1 MSDSERVSRAPDTD
15 RMIQRAEKTLSIE
28 AEAIQSLIPRLD
40 DSFKAAVR
48 HIKNLEGRL
57 VVTGMGKSGAIGR
70 KLAATFASTGTPA
83 FFMHPAEG
91 LHGDLGMVRDE
102 DIILGISYSGE
113 TDEVRSLLTP
123 LEKIGP
129 EIIAMTG
136 NPDSILGQSA
146 KVVLDISVDREA
158 GPLDLAPTASS
169 TATLAMGDALAM
181 TLLDEQDF
189 REEDF
194 ARFHPGGSLGKELLL
209 EVSDL
214 MHTGDEVPLVETTVT
229 MKEAVFEMTEKRL
242 GITGV
247 VDGEGRLV
255 GCLTDGD
262 LRRIIEDRE
271 AEFFSS
277 DLPEVMTEDPVTI
290 TAGTRAV
297 EALEIMEEYEIT
309 VLFILD
315 GEGRPDGV
323 IHMHDILQEGIN
335 RSPEK

>member
-1 MSDSERVSRAPDTD
+1 MSETLEDLNLDVQGGLLERA
-15 RMIQRAEKTLSIE
+15 AKTLSIE
-28 AEAIQSLIPRLD
+28 AEAIESLIPRLGQ
-40 DSFKAAVR
+40 SFEDAVE
-48 HIKNLEGRL
+48 HIKNLQGRL

-91 LHGDLGMVRDE
+91 LHGDLGMVRSE

-136 NPDSILGQSA
+136 NTESILAESA
-146 KVVLDISVDREA
+146 KVVLDISVAREA
-158 GPLDLAPTASS
+158 GPLELAPTASS

-181 TLLDEQDF
+181 TLLEEQDF
-189 REEDF
+189 EKEDF
-194 ARFHPGGSLGKELLL
+194 AKFHPGGSLGKQLLL

-214 MHTGDEVPLVETTVT
+214 MHTGDEIPLVDTSVS
-229 MKEAVFEMTEKRL
+229 MKEAIFEMTEKRL

-247 VDGEGRLV
+247 VDQDGRLI

-262 LRRIIEDRE
+262 LRRIIENRE
-271 AEFFSS
+271 TEFFSS
-277 DLPEVMTEDPVTI
+277 KLPDVMTRDPITI
-290 TAGTRAV
+290 DSDTSAV
-297 EALEIMEEYEIT
+297 DALEIMEEHEIT
-309 VLFILD
+309 VLFIQD
-315 GEGRPDGV
+315 DTDRPEGV
-323 IHMHDILQEGIN
+323 IHMHDILQEGIKK
-335 RSPEK
+335 SSS